1 MSAPLLVL
9 EGVTKTYNGKPVLR
23 SVDFM
28 LDRGIATALVG
39 VNGAGKSTLIRAIL
53 DLLALDSGTI
63 RINNIPHQREAARKS
78 VAYLPER
85 FTAPHY
91 LTGRELLRGLLSLH
105 DVVFDEHAATN
116 ECRLLD
122 LDPAVLDQRT
132 RHYSKGMT
140 QKLGLIACTLSKCD
154 LLLLD
159 EPLSGLD
166 PVANRDYCDRLR
178 KLKAGGTTL
187 FFSTHALAEVAQICD
202 RVVVM
207 HAGHIAFDGTVAALC
222 KGVPSGDPNAAL
234 LALIER

>member
-1 MSAPLLVL
+1 MT
-9 EGVTKTYNGKPVLR
+9 GVQTC
-23 SVDFM
+23 
-28 LDRGIATALVG
+28 ALP
-39 VNGAGKSTLIRAIL
+39 IC
-53 DLLALDSGTI
+53 
-63 RINNIPHQREAARKS
+63 
-78 VAYLPER
+78 
-85 FTAPHY
+85 
-91 LTGRELLRGLLSLH
+91 LH

-140 QKLGLIACTLSKCD
+140 QKLGLIACTLAKCD

-166 PVANRDYCDRLR
+166 PAANRDYCDRLR

-187 FFSTHALAEVAQICD
+187 FFSTHALAEVMQICD
-202 RVVVM
+202 RVVVL

-222 KGVPSGDPNAAL
+222 KGAPSGDPNAAL

>member
-9 EGVTKTYNGKPVLR
+9 EGVTKTYHGKPVLN
-23 SVDFM
+23 SID
-28 LDRGIATALVG
+28 LTLERGVATALLG
-39 VNGAGKSTLIRAIL
+39 INGAGKSTLIRAII
-53 DLLALDSGTI
+53 DLVALDSGTI
-63 RINNIPHQREAARKS
+63 RINDLPHQREAARKP

-105 DVVFDEHAATN
+105 DVLLDEQVARN

-122 LDPAVLDQRT
+122 LDPAVLDQRM

-140 QKLGLIACTLSKCD
+140 QKVGLIACTLAKCD

-159 EPLSGLD
+159 EPMSGLD
-166 PVANRDYCDRLR
+166 PVAHRDYCDRLQ

-187 FFSTHALAEVAQICD
+187 FFSTHALAEVVQICD
-202 RVVVM
+202 RVVVL
-207 HAGHIAFDGTVAALC
+207 HAGHIAFDGTVTALC
-222 KGVPSGDPNAAL
+222 KGAPSDDPNEAL
-234 LALIER
+234 LALIGR

>member
-23 SVDFM
+23 SVDFI

-53 DLLALDSGTI
+53 DLLAIDSGTI

-105 DVVFDEHAATN
+105 DVVFDEHAATF
-116 ECRLLD
+116 C
-122 LDPAVLDQRT
+122 
-132 RHYSKGMT
+132 
-140 QKLGLIACTLSKCD
+140 
-154 LLLLD
+154 
-159 EPLSGLD
+159 
-166 PVANRDYCDRLR
+166 
-178 KLKAGGTTL
+178 
-187 FFSTHALAEVAQICD
+187 
-202 RVVVM
+202 
-207 HAGHIAFDGTVAALC
+207 
-222 KGVPSGDPNAAL
+222 
-234 LALIER
+234 